1 MPAPSNK
8 RVEFHSLYGESIRD
22 DARNR
27 RICEDVIE
35 AVEAGRSPL
44 VLTERNEHLDSLTN
58 QLEGRVGHVIVLRGG
73 MGKKQREC
81 MAAELAVVSTE
92 KGRVILATGRYIG
105 EGFDDARL
113 DTLFLTLP
121 VSWHGT
127 IAQYAGR
134 LHRLYDGK
142 REVRIYRFCCR
153 QQKSYFVEIPVM
165 WCSDTDATAGMAFY
179 RPNTT

>member
-1 MPAPSNK
+1 M
-8 RVEFHSLYGESIRD
+8 
-22 DARNR
+22 
-27 RICEDVIE
+27 
-35 AVEAGRSPL
+35 
-44 VLTERNEHLDSLTN
+44 
-58 QLEGRVGHVIVLRGG
+58 HVIVLRGG
-73 MGKKQREC
+73 MGKKQREA
-81 MAAELAVVSTE
+81 MAAELAAVSTA

-142 REVRIYRFCCR
+142 RDVRIYDFCCR
-153 QQKSYFVEIPVM
+153 QQKSYFVAIPVM
-165 WCSDTDATAGMAFY
+165 WRKDTAASSLGTAFHKCAHVLSHG
-179 RPNTT
+179 